1 MSRRIVLG
9 AGSKGSE
16 DEIVDGLTKRL
27 ESFANECSQPFK
39 VTYHSRIQNY
49 AVYSVTGFF
58 FDDAMSQRLTTDFP
72 GAEYNGDTHSL
83 RLPLGRVGRM
93 GGGGSRGRST
103 SPSPNRASSPFIG
116 LVVRLVCIYVLV
128 TRVILSPV

>member
-27 ESFANECSQPFK
+27 ESFANQSSQPFK

-49 AVYSVTGFF
+49 AVYSVSGFF
-58 FDDAMSQRLTTDFP
+58 FDDAMAQRLTTDFP

-83 RLPLGRVGRM
+83 RLPLGRVGRT
-93 GGGGSRGRST
+93 GGGARGRST
-103 SPSPNRASSPFIG
+103 SPSPNRANNPFIG